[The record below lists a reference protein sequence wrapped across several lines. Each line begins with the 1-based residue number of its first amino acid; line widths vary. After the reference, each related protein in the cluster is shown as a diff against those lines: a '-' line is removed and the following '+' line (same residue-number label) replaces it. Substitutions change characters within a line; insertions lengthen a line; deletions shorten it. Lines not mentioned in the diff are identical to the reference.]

1 MTLNRLKIII
11 ILLVG
16 LVFLF
21 FAYLQINDPDSLI
34 WIIAYLI
41 PAALSFST
49 LTNYRSK
56 YIRYISPIYLI
67 VAIYLYL
74 YNSETTV
81 MHVFDETTNESLGLV
96 LCSIWI
102 FILPWLNKKIS
113 IEKVVK
119 NSQLTNH
126 FIFYVV

>member
-1 MTLNRLKIII
+1 MKINNY
-11 ILLVG
+11 ILTLVG
-16 LVFLF
+16 LLFLF
-21 FAYLQINDPDSLI
+21 FALLQINDPDSLI
-34 WIIAYLI
+34 WIIAYLT

-67 VAIYLYL
+67 VAIYMYL

-81 MHVFDETTNESLGLV
+81 MHVFDEITNESLGLV

-102 FILPWLNKKIS
+102 FILPWLNKKTT
-113 IEKVVK
+113 IEKVVE
-119 NSQLTNH
+119 NS
-126 FIFYVV
+126 

>member
-1 MTLNRLKIII
+1 MALNRLKSVI

-16 LVFLF
+16 LFFLF
-21 FAYLQINDPDSLI
+21 FAYLQLNDPDSLI

-41 PAALSFST
+41 PAAFSFST

-81 MHVFDETTNESLGLV
+81 MLVFDETTNESLGLV

-102 FILPWLNKKIS
+102 FILPWLNKKTS
-113 IEKVVK
+113 IEKVVEY
-119 NSQLTNH
+119 S
-126 FIFYVV
+126 

>member
-1 MTLNRLKIII
+1 MALNRLKIVI

-16 LVFLF
+16 LFFLLC
-21 FAYLQINDPDSLI
+21 AYLQINDPDSLI

-41 PAALSFST
+41 PAAFSFST

-67 VAIYLYL
+67 AAIYLYL

-81 MHVFDETTNESLGLV
+81 MHVFDEITNESLGLV

-102 FILPWLNKKIS
+102 FILPWLNKKTS
-113 IEKVVK
+113 IKEVVE
-119 NSQLTNH
+119 NS
-126 FIFYVV
+126 

>member
-1 MTLNRLKIII
+1 MKLNRLNNAI

-16 LVFLF
+16 LLFLF

-34 WIIAYLI
+34 WIIAYFI
-41 PAALSFST
+41 PAVLSFLA
-49 LTNYRSK
+49 LTNYRIK
-56 YIRYISPIYLI
+56 YIQYISPIYLI

-102 FILPWLNKKIS
+102 FILPWLK
-113 IEKVVK
+113 
-119 NSQLTNH
+119 
-126 FIFYVV
+126 

>member
-1 MTLNRLKIII
+1 MELNKFNNGI

-16 LVFLF
+16 LFFLF

-49 LTNYRSK
+49 LTNYRIK
-56 YIRYISPIYLI
+56 YFQYMSPIYLI
-67 VAIYLYL
+67 IAIYLYL
-74 YNSETTV
+74 NNSETAV
-81 MHVFDETTNESLGLV
+81 IHNIFDETTNEALGLA

-102 FILPWLNKKIS
+102 FVLPCLNNKIS
-113 IEKVVK
+113 IEKRGG
-119 NSQLTNH
+119 ND
-126 FIFYVV
+126 

>member
-1 MTLNRLKIII
+1 MELNRFNNVI

-16 LVFLF
+16 LFFLF

-56 YIRYISPIYLI
+56 YFQYMSPIYLI
-67 VAIYLYL
+67 IAIYLYFN
-74 YNSETTV
+74 NSETAV
-81 MHVFDETTNESLGLV
+81 MYIFDETTNESLGLV

-102 FILPWLNKKIS
+102 FILPWLNKKTS
-113 IEKVVK
+113 TEKVVE
-119 NSQLTNH
+119 NS
-126 FIFYVV
+126 

>member
-1 MTLNRLKIII
+1 MELNRLNNAIIRS
-11 ILLVG
+11 VG
-16 LVFLF
+16 LLFLF

-67 VAIYLYL
+67 VAIYMYL

-81 MHVFDETTNESLGLV
+81 MHMFDATTNESLGLV

-102 FILPWLNKKIS
+102 FILPWLNKKIRTKEW
-113 IEKVVK
+113 EKVK
-119 NSQLTNH
+119 
-126 FIFYVV
+126 

>member
-1 MTLNRLKIII
+1 MALNRLKIII

-16 LVFLF
+16 LFFLF
-21 FAYLQINDPDSLI
+21 CAYLQINDTDSLI

-102 FILPWLNKKIS
+102 FILPWLNKKNKYRKS
-113 IEKVVK
+113 G
-119 NSQLTNH
+119 
-126 FIFYVV
+126 

>member
-1 MTLNRLKIII
+1 MALNRLKIVI

-16 LVFLF
+16 LFFIF

-41 PAALSFST
+41 PAVLSFST

-56 YIRYISPIYLI
+56 YIRYISSIYLI
-67 VAIYLYL
+67 VATYLYL

-81 MHVFDETTNESLGLV
+81 MHVFNETTNESFGLV

-102 FILPWLNKKIS
+102 FMLPWLNKK
-113 IEKVVK
+113 
-119 NSQLTNH
+119 TNTEEWER
-126 FIFYVV
+126 IN

>member
-1 MTLNRLKIII
+1 MALNRFKIII

-16 LVFLF
+16 LFFLF
-21 FAYLQINDPDSLI
+21 FAYLQVNDPDSLI

-41 PAALSFST
+41 PATFSFST

-96 LCSIWI
+96 LSSIWI
-102 FILPWLNKKIS
+102 FILPWLNKKTS
-113 IEKVVK
+113 TVECEKVK
-119 NSQLTNH
+119 
-126 FIFYVV
+126 